1 MFLCYKQYFWF
12 TVDINKN
19 HFAKILLFLNIP
31 NLFQLYALN
40 IHSFTLFL
48 HHTRE
53 GFSYIVLI
61 NLIYISYNVIR
72 TI

>member
-1 MFLCYKQYFWF
+1 MLIKIILQKYYF
-12 TVDINKN
+12 
-19 HFAKILLFLNIP
+19 FLNMP
-31 NLFQLYALN
+31 NLFQLYALT

-61 NLIYISYNVIR
+61 NLTYISYNVIR

>member
-1 MFLCYKQYFWF
+1 MLIKIILQKYYF
-12 TVDINKN
+12 
-19 HFAKILLFLNIP
+19 FLNMP

-61 NLIYISYNVIR
+61 NLKYISCNVIR

>member
-1 MFLCYKQYFWF
+1 M
-12 TVDINKN
+12 VDVNKN
-19 HFAKILLFLNIP
+19 HFAKILLFLNMP

-61 NLIYISYNVIR
+61 NLNTFPIMYNVIR